1 MLIVYW
7 NEVLLI
13 LLVKP
18 LLIKVDVRLLEGKK
32 SFLHF
37 LIGIVLNRMYVNDF

>member
-13 LLVKP
+13 FLGKLLP
-18 LLIKVDVRLLEGKK
+18 IKVYVRLLEGKK

-37 LIGIVLNRMYVNDF
+37 LIGIVLKRMYVNDF